1 MATIDSKEIIQKMV
15 DNNGIYPGDPQ
26 VLAIYEYRSS
36 LSGNAAWAV
45 CYVESD
51 RESALSSPF
60 VLNPRPIWTREDG
73 KISDP
78 GVEPKSEG
86 MENLLEN
93 VAQMAFGRS
102 REASRKGS
110 TCVTCG
116 GEATEFKDALSRK
129 EYGISGMCQKC
140 QDSFFGGGE

>member
-15 DNNGIYPGDPQ
+15 DNNGVYPGDPQ
-26 VLAIYEYRSS
+26 VLAIYEYRNSFNGS
-36 LSGNAAWAV
+36 AAWAV
-45 CYVESD
+45 CYDEHD
-51 RESALSSPF
+51 RLAILSSPY
-60 VLNPRPIWTREDG
+60 VCDPRPIWTRQDG

-93 VAQMAFGRS
+93 VAQVAFGRS
-102 REASRKGS
+102 RAASRKNS
-110 TCVTCG
+110 TCVICG
-116 GEATEFKDALSRK
+116 GDATEFRDELSRK

-140 QDSFFGGGE
+140 QDDVFGGGE